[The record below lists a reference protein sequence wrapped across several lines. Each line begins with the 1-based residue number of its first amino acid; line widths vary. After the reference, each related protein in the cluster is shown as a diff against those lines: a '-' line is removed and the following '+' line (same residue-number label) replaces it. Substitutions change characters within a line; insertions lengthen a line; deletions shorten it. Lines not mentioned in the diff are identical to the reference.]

1 MSVLG
6 TTRPRSTG
14 WHGRRSTWPLR
25 MIRIDFDHQSGQLTC
40 YLVPLYTLLIIES
53 HVKFSEW
60 HQNDERREPA
70 SQALFCHAFLSQ
82 TNDVEWR
89 WNDDENEPLCLV
101 PLYILSINGQT
112 ENDIGN
118 DIGTS
123 LQPVVGYYISSIQGP
138 M

>member
-1 MSVLG
+1 MSGKVHNL
-6 TTRPRSTG
+6 
-14 WHGRRSTWPLR
+14 
-25 MIRIDFDHQSGQLTC
+25 
-40 YLVPLYTLLIIES
+40 
-53 HVKFSEW
+53 
-60 HQNDERREPA
+60 REPA
-70 SQALFCHAFLSQ
+70 SQALLSQ
-82 TNDVEWR
+82 TNDVEWW

-123 LQPVVGYYISSIQGP
+123 LQTVVDYDNPSISSP